1 MVTGLN
7 SREPLTVLYDRD
19 CGICTQVSRALVRLD
34 HGARLRLV
42 ALQTASIPGAPP
54 PESLAES
61 LHAVDGAG
69 NWFRGAEPSSRSAG
83 ACRAL
88 RPVALVARLP
98 GAIVV
103 LEIGYGLVADNR
115 QRLSGVLGL
124 KACRVPQS
132 SSVIRDPK
140 RPCQLP
146 GRRRRR
152 PFRPIA
158 IHRC

>member
-42 ALQTASIPGAPP
+42 ALQTANIPDAPP

-69 NWFRGAEPSSRSAG
+69 NSVPWRGAVVEI
-83 ACRAL
+83 CRRVPAL
-88 RPVALVARLP
+88 RPVAVVAHLP
-98 GAIVV
+98 GAMVA
-103 LEIGYGLVADNR
+103 LQIGYDLVADNR
-115 QRLSGVLGL
+115 QRLSRVLGL
-124 KACRVPQS
+124 RACRVPQS
-132 SSVIRDPK
+132 TSV
-140 RPCQLP
+140 
-146 GRRRRR
+146 
-152 PFRPIA
+152 
-158 IHRC
+158 